1 MSGEKRPDSQWLRN
15 FTKSA
20 GELIKEQTDAGY
32 KVQGF
37 IMTMGIY
44 NRLSNALGY
53 DPTDLLG
60 YVIEILQQTEEE
72 FEEEGD
78 MVMIKGQ
85 PLN

>member
-1 MSGEKRPDSQWLRN
+1 MSGERAPESKWLYN
-15 FTKSA
+15 FKKSA
-20 GELIKEQTDAGY
+20 GELIAEQTAAGY

-37 IMTMGIY
+37 IMTIGIY
-44 NRLSNALGY
+44 NKLADALGY
-53 DPTDLLG
+53 DPTDLFG

-78 MVMIKGQ
+78 MVMIKGH

>member
-1 MSGEKRPDSQWLRN
+1 
-15 FTKSA
+15 
-20 GELIKEQTDAGY
+20 
-32 KVQGF
+32 
-37 IMTMGIY
+37 MTIGIY
-44 NRLSNALGY
+44 NKLADALGY

-78 MVMIKGQ
+78 MVMIKGH